1 MMSENV
7 VNRRLLGLKIK
18 KFIGEENFL
27 KGNFTVCVCVCVRA
41 LARARA
47 CVRVRACAC
56 VRVRVRACACVCV
69 CVRACACVRVRA
81 RACVTRVGVYG
92 GKSCPHIHGGKY
104 WQEISP
110 KYPNLPKYTA

>member
-69 CVRACACVRVRA
+69 CACVRVRA
-81 RACVTRVGVYG
+81 RACTCVRDEGWCV
-92 GKSCPHIHGGKY
+92 
-104 WQEISP
+104 WREE
-110 KYPNLPKYTA
+110 LPPYSWWKILAGN